1 MLKKGKTYLPA
12 SREVVDRYVKYSILT
27 FSLQCSGP
35 GPLQGLHGP
44 VVQAQE
50 EDDGEHRRHE
60 LGDGKGPPDE
70 RDLTEGGQE
79 HGDGDQD
86 DQLTSHGDDQ

>member
-1 MLKKGKTYLPA
+1 MPEHVSAQASIIFIPVFPSGRLLKKGKTYLPA

-50 EDDGEHRRHE
+50 EDDR
-60 LGDGKGPPDE
+60 L
-70 RDLTEGGQE
+70 LATLQE
-79 HGDGDQD
+79 K
-86 DQLTSHGDDQ
+86 LEYETLNSAEM